1 MMTDMWMPAELQVL
15 CRKLIST
22 RMGIYETIDII
33 SGAIMVVRDLVTGR
47 EMLVDAPTGYL
58 GEEGELRFVRLGPPV
73 LPDEEYFTELTTPY
87 ILEGRSTKQWTTY
100 LQSVMPETTVTNDGT
115 ESTQI
120 EDRLAA
126 VFKDDLGAMPWLE
139 FVFQGFS
146 NFEEDVIYL
155 TGIPDDPAS
164 RPHGEGTV
172 ATNSTMGVPSELVRQ
187 AQELGISIIP
197 PATSRFDDDEGFD
210 ISLTDAQRQAAAD
223 VMPRHRDI
231 FKPQTKGRK
240 RISLPVERWEEL
252 SRLVERKLMVEQGH
266 GRTRLRNLRKE
277 VDSALSDVEMYRQ
290 LAGSTKREASK
301 ETSTSTIYR
310 MRIDLRGAKPP
321 IWRRIEVP
329 DCTLAGLHVAVTG
342 CDGLD

>member
-1 MMTDMWMPAELQVL
+1 
-15 CRKLIST
+15 
-22 RMGIYETIDII
+22 
-33 SGAIMVVRDLVTGR
+33 
-47 EMLVDAPTGYL
+47 
-58 GEEGELRFVRLGPPV
+58 
-73 LPDEEYFTELTTPY
+73 
-87 ILEGRSTKQWTTY
+87 
-100 LQSVMPETTVTNDGT
+100 
-115 ESTQI
+115 
-120 EDRLAA
+120 
-126 VFKDDLGAMPWLE
+126 
-139 FVFQGFS
+139 
-146 NFEEDVIYL
+146 
-155 TGIPDDPAS
+155 
-164 RPHGEGTV
+164 
-172 ATNSTMGVPSELVRQ
+172 MGVPSELVRQ

-277 VDSALSDVEMYRQ
+277 VDSALSDFEMYRQ